1 MNSKTDP
8 AMTVETVGETDVVVT
23 RRFNA
28 PRSLVWR
35 AYTEPALVRRWMLGM
50 PGWSMPVCDIDL
62 RVGGG
67 YHYRWRNDENGTEFG
82 FIAVFHAIEPE
93 HRIVNTERPEDVD
106 MPEAEIEVLFEPL
119 GDMTEMKMVI
129 RYADAVSRKAALD
142 TGMTDGMGT
151 SFDLMDDVLAEVA
164 G

>member
-1 MNSKTDP
+1 MNNNTGSAMSIETPGDTDI
-8 AMTVETVGETDVVVT
+8 VVT

-35 AYTEPALVRRWMLGM
+35 AYTEPQLVKRWMLGM
-50 PGWSMPVCDIDL
+50 PGWSMPVCEIDL

-67 YHYRWRNDENGTEFG
+67 YHYRWRNDDSGFEFG
-82 FIAVFHAIEPE
+82 FVATFHAIEPE
-93 HRIVNTERPEDVD
+93 HRIINTERPEDVD

-119 GDMTEMKMVI
+119 GDMTQLMMVI
-129 RYADAVSRKAALD
+129 RYADAVARKAALD
-142 TGMTDGMGT
+142 TGMTDGMGLCY
-151 SFDLMDDVLAEVA
+151 DLLDGVLAGME